1 MTMDEFDDLIG
12 ESTEPDEHVKRKV
25 ALELIAEGS
34 NLSETARALGVNRS
48 TLWRWRRDHPE
59 FDRQVREAFVASV
72 ELLKREAERR
82 AMSGSDKLLM
92 FLLCNY
98 APDQFS
104 QTQRLEHTVD
114 ESMAKRIADSRK
126 RAGA

>member
-1 MTMDEFDDLIG
+1 
-12 ESTEPDEHVKRKV
+12 
-25 ALELIAEGS
+25 
-34 NLSETARALGVNRS
+34 
-48 TLWRWRRDHPE
+48 
-59 FDRQVREAFVASV
+59 
-72 ELLKREAERR
+72 
-82 AMSGSDKLLM
+82 MSGSDKLLM